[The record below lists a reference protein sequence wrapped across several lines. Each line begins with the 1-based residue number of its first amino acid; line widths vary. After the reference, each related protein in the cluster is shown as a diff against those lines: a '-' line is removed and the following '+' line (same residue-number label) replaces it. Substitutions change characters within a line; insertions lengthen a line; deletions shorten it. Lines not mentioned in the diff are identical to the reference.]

1 MFRGEEFQ
9 KNLDFVDT
17 IQLLATQQNMDLVSL
32 VLAWTMAQEG
42 ITTVLFG
49 ATSAKQVATN
59 APALN
64 CRLDVSII
72 HAINDA
78 IKQRG
83 PVLGGRKV

>member
-17 IQLLATQQNMDLVSL
+17 IRSLATQQNMDLVSL

-49 ATSAKQVATN
+49 ATSAKQVTTN
-59 APALN
+59 AKALN
-64 CRLDVSII
+64 CRLDGSII
-72 HAINDA
+72 QAINDA
-78 IKQRG
+78 IQQRG
-83 PVLGGRKV
+83 LVLGSRKV